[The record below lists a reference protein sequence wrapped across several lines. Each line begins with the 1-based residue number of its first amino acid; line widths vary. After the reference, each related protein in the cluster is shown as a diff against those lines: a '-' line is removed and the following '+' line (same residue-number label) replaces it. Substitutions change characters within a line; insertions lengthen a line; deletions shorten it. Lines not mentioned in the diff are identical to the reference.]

1 MFDRLGKYPLLW
13 HCFSGK
19 MFHELQQMV
28 TGCIHLPLTST
39 AAGGSWGV
47 CVWEVCG
54 KSWRHSYAGRIFLQS
69 LHMLGIHWEEG
80 TEEGGGREQEG
91 REGVRKIEKGW
102 GGRAGGKEKGLAI
115 SNYWV
120 INSRPHARY
129 LHLHCLNFPQH
140 GTMSV
145 NEVMVFMATQWK
157 GFCLHAPMAVT
168 ARGIVNPVGL
178 SKFSLNDFNVL
189 IKSSIFF

>member
-1 MFDRLGKYPLLW
+1 MALLQWEDVSWVPTDGDRLYPP
-13 HCFSGK
+13 
-19 MFHELQQMV
+19 
-28 TGCIHLPLTST
+28 PLDLNC
-39 AAGGSWGV
+39 SWGKLGSV
-47 CVWEVCG
+47 CLGSVWEELEAQLCREDISPVTA
-54 KSWRHSYAGRIFLQS
+54 YAGHS
-69 LHMLGIHWEEG
+69 LRRRDRGGWGKRTGRKERSQKDR
-80 TEEGGGREQEG
+80 EGGG
-91 REGVRKIEKGW
+91 

-157 GFCLHAPMAVT
+157 GFCLHASMAVT

-189 IKSSIFF
+189 IKSSFFF